1 MTSTFKNIVNG
12 LIDGINF
19 LISKTFSGL
28 NQSLRFIHNA
38 EILGVKPFPYINE
51 IDVPEIPHLATGGIV
66 KAPTLAVVGDNAGA
80 GSGNPEVIA
89 PLNKLQSII
98 NTSGGRADSSDAK
111 IVDIL
116 TRIYETLMLQRNDNR
131 QSESRTYEMNG
142 EPVFKEMVRLNDE
155 YKVRYGR
162 SAF

>member
-1 MTSTFKNIVNG
+1 LING
-12 LIDGINF
+12 GIEAWN
-19 LISKTFSGL
+19 SFSASIYDSIRSIGNAIGGFVEGL
-28 NQSLRFIHNA
+28 GSIFGQEWGFTM
-38 EILGVKPFPYINE
+38 
-51 IDVPEIPHLATGGIV
+51 PEYPPQIPKMAVGGIV
-66 KAPTLAVVGDNAGA
+66 SAPTLAVVGDNPGA

-98 NTSGGRADSSDAK
+98 NTSGGRADGSDAK